1 MTFHHKDSHS
11 NPYLHSHFPNKGW
24 LKLNNFLI
32 PKTPWCIRLQT
43 VGHLTKWILCSTWRS
58 HRRSPSKSSPI
69 KQGRYFKFW
78 KRNVAFTCISLSLS
92 LSLYIYIYISF
103 FSIMIHLFKGNQ
115 MAFLF
120 SFNQKKHTHT
130 HAQIFIHH
138 IEFCTRKKKKKKTRT
153 KQNKARMQDSWPQ
166 LKSCLVM
173 KKISFVLLGVF
184 HFLLHQLP
192 YVICLIFFLLYFGYF
207 V

>member
-92 LSLYIYIYISF
+92 LSIYIYIYH
-103 FSIMIHLFKGNQ
+103 FSPSWFT
-115 MAFLF
+115 F
-120 SFNQKKHTHT
+120 SRVTKWHFYSVSTKKNTHT
-130 HAQIFIHH
+130 HMHKFSFI
-138 IEFCTRKKKKKKTRT
+138 ILSFVQGRKKKKKPEQNKT
-153 KQNKARMQDSWPQ
+153 KQE
-166 LKSCLVM
+166 C
-173 KKISFVLLGVF
+173 KIADHNLNHV
-184 HFLLHQLP
+184 
-192 YVICLIFFLLYFGYF
+192 
-207 V
+207 

>member
-78 KRNVAFTCISLSLS
+78 KRNVAFTCSSLSLSLS
-92 LSLYIYIYISF
+92 LSLYIYIYIYH
-103 FSIMIHLFKGNQ
+103 FSPSWFT
-115 MAFLF
+115 F
-120 SFNQKKHTHT
+120 SRVTKWHFYSISTKKKKRTHT
-130 HAQIFIHH
+130 HKFSFI
-138 IEFCTRKKKKKKTRT
+138 ILSLYQKI
-153 KQNKARMQDSWPQ
+153 NK
-166 LKSCLVM
+166 
-173 KKISFVLLGVF
+173 
-184 HFLLHQLP
+184 
-192 YVICLIFFLLYFGYF
+192 
-207 V
+207 

>member
-43 VGHLTKWILCSTWRS
+43 GGHLTKWILCSTWRS

-92 LSLYIYIYISF
+92 LSLSIYIYIYH
-103 FSIMIHLFKGNQ
+103 FSPSWFT
-115 MAFLF
+115 F
-120 SFNQKKHTHT
+120 SRVTKWHFYSVSTKKNTHT
-130 HAQIFIHH
+130 HMHKFSFI
-138 IEFCTRKKKKKKTRT
+138 ILSFVQGKKKKKKPEQNKT
-153 KQNKARMQDSWPQ
+153 KQE
-166 LKSCLVM
+166 C
-173 KKISFVLLGVF
+173 KIADHNLNHV
-184 HFLLHQLP
+184 
-192 YVICLIFFLLYFGYF
+192 
-207 V
+207 